1 MLTATITISLN
12 DGSLQYTSSDPNT
25 VLVTGSGSGTRL
37 RLLPLPDDM
46 SFTLTFTKGTA
57 VDSLDSFTTPATA
70 FGGGVILPDDAG
82 DLVMVCN
89 VLEPYQDWA
98 FATNLGYTSNGVS
111 LLHDPTI
118 VFNPPS
124 NDQVAQPAAA
134 PVAAELAMA

>member
-1 MLTATITISLN
+1 MLTATITISLS
-12 DGSLQYTSSDPNT
+12 DGSLQYSSSDVNT

-46 SFTLTFTKGTA
+46 SFTLTFTRGTA
-57 VDSLDSFTTPATA
+57 IDSLDSFTTPATA

-89 VLEPYQDWA
+89 VMEPYQDWA
-98 FATNLGYTSNGVS
+98 FATNLGYTSNGIA

-124 NDQVAQPAAA
+124 TETWLAAA
-134 PVAAELAMA
+134 PVAAEAVMA